1 MCTEGCPE
9 VMGTPG
15 IYTGKRKSTLQGC
28 GNGVQCEIG
37 LQQVDL
43 KHGGGGLDMQEQAR
57 GEREVLGR

>member
-1 MCTEGCPE
+1 
-9 VMGTPG
+9 MGTPR
-15 IYTGKRKSTLQGC
+15 YLHRKKKSTLQGC

-43 KHGGGGLDMQEQAR
+43 KHGGGGLDVQEQAR